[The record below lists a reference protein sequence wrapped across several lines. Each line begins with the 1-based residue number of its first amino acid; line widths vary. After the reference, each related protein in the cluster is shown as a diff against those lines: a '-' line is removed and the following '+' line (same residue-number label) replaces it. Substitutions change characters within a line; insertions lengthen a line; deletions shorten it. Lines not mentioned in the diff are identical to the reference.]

1 MKKVLLGMT
10 ALATLAA
17 CNQVQPL
24 NPAMNPAFN
33 APQNIHTMAA
43 ADQGHHPDFLRKLR
57 NPRAYQFQPDA
68 RRSICGKNDLQHVN
82 EYDGSLGQP
91 VEFVK
96 KHETAVGALA
106 KGNSK
111 KAINNFSAATA
122 LYEKHT
128 GPSSKSTIDAKKQ
141 LANAYLKAGDN
152 VKYEQVMA
160 STTQIASVPS
170 VDKVDEIPKLDT
182 AGK

>member
-1 MKKVLLGMT
+1 MHSK
-10 ALATLAA
+10 ALDSENSGDLAA
-17 CNQVQPL
+17 ASTNYRKSFQTRYRTGEAANPKMMDTLHRLAGVLEKQNKFDEAEKYLNWCLKAKNQAHGAGALEFASTYQALGDL
-24 NPAMNPAFN
+24 N
-33 APQNIHTMAA
+33 
-43 ADQGHHPDFLRKLR
+43 
-57 NPRAYQFQPDA
+57 
-68 RRSICGKNDLQHVN
+68 
-82 EYDGSLGQP
+82 
-91 VEFVK
+91 
-96 KHETAVGALA
+96 LA

-141 LANAYLKAGDN
+141 LATAYLKAGDN